1 MTVQLARGQAIVL
14 EAEHI
19 VVSVRHSAAVDLSA
33 LLLTTDGMV
42 RADADLVFYNQPL
55 GQGVRLLP
63 GEEGRPSA
71 LAIDLRAIPAD
82 IEHVRVVVALDDQ
95 QDSMG
100 NYAAPDLSIDDAAG
114 HRLCDYMVTDL
125 GPESTVVAMDLDR
138 SGPDWL
144 LRPLGHGYHSGF
156 AALVTAHGVAVGRT
170 PNPPVRQPA
179 PLPEPHDAS
188 LLGATTEMALRK
200 PGGAE
205 LSHVKM
211 ALGWDPVRAPGRFG
225 LREVD
230 IDLDASAL
238 VFSGRQLMDAAFYGQ
253 LSSRDGSV
261 RHQGDNL
268 TGSSNGDNEMIDV
281 DLTLLSPEAST
292 VVFVVTSYAGHT
304 FERVRNAFWRLV
316 DGKTNVEL
324 TGGNLRVGGRHTGM
338 VVAKVQREADIWK
351 FHTVGAPIQAGH
363 PVEAAEQVAPYL

>member
-1 MTVQLARGQAIVL
+1 MTVQLARGQVNVL

-95 QDSMG
+95 QDNLSE
-100 NYAAPDLSIDDAAG
+100 YPAPELRIDDAAG
-114 HRLCDYMVTDL
+114 NRLCEYVVADL
-125 GPESTVVAMDLDR
+125 GPESTVVAMDFDR

-156 AALVTAHGVAVGRT
+156 ATLVTAHGVAVGRT
-170 PNPPVRQPA
+170 PKPPVRQPA
-179 PLPEPHDAS
+179 PHDAGM
-188 LLGATTEMALRK
+188 LGANKEMALRK

-211 ALGWDPVRAPGRFG
+211 ALGWDPVREPGRFG

-238 VFSGRQLMDAAFYGQ
+238 VFSGCELMDAAFYGQ
-253 LSSRDGSV
+253 LSSKDGSI

-268 TGSSNGDNEMIDV
+268 TGSGNGDNEMIDV

-316 DGKTNVEL
+316 DGTTNVEL

-351 FHTVGAPIQAGH
+351 FHPVGAPIQAGH
-363 PVEAAEQVAPYL
+363 PVEAAEQITPYL

>member
-1 MTVQLARGQAIVL
+1 MTVQLARGQVIVL

-33 LLLTTDGMV
+33 LLLTADGMV

-55 GQGVRLLP
+55 GEGVRLLP

-71 LAIDLRAIPAD
+71 LALDLRAMSAEIQH
-82 IEHVRVVVALDDQ
+82 IRIVVALDDQ
-95 QDSMG
+95 QDGLG
-100 NYAAPDLSIDDAAG
+100 NYAAPDLCIDDADG
-114 HRLCDYMVTDL
+114 NRLCDYMVTDL
-125 GPESTVVAMDLDR
+125 GPESTVVAVDLDR
-138 SGPDWL
+138 SGLDWL

-156 AALVTAHGVAVGRT
+156 ATLVTAHGVAVGHT
-170 PNPPVRQPA
+170 PKPLVRQPA
-179 PLPEPHDAS
+179 PHNAS
-188 LLGATTEMALRK
+188 LLGAPTEMALRK

-238 VFSGRQLMDAAFYGQ
+238 VFSGDQLMDAAFYGQ

-268 TGSSNGDNEMIDV
+268 TGSGNGDNEMIDV

-363 PVEAAEQVAPYL
+363 PVEAAGQVAPYL